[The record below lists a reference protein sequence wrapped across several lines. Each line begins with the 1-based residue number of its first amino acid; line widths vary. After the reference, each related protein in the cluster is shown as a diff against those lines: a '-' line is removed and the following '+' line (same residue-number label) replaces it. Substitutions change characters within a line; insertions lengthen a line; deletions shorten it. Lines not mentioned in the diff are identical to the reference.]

1 MIIKDLPLKS
11 ATQQKLGKNYKVG
24 FISFLFLLL
33 LSFNTNGQEEFVKES
48 SKLITKFKFKML
60 SGGVIIINAQ
70 LGDLPD
76 TLNFV
81 LDTGSG
87 GISLDSATVAK
98 LKLTSV
104 KSNRTIRGIAGIR
117 QVDFVLDQ
125 ELKLPGLNVQN
136 LSFHI
141 NDYELLTSV
150 YGMKIDGIIGYSFL
164 SRYIVKLDYDDY
176 WMEVWTNGQVKY
188 PRGGYLLK
196 PQLSSIPIQ
205 DAILKDNST
214 VTANFYF
221 DTGAGLCFLL
231 SEDFV
236 QDSSLFNKKS
246 IFVSTQAEG
255 LGGKKQMRLTTTK
268 EVRIGPYKFKKV
280 PTYIFDD
287 DYNVTSYPSL
297 GGLLGNEILR
307 RFNVILN
314 YNEKEIHLKPNTR
327 YFEPFDYSYTGLGIY
342 LIDSTI
348 QVVDVLPNSPGEK
361 AGFKSGDIIVAVKN
375 NFTGNILEYKNLLQ
389 VPGAIVDILITR
401 NGEPLIL
408 KLKVRNI
415 LRKR

>member
-1 MIIKDLPLKS
+1 MMNDAINGRIITCLYLWLVLFTFQVS
-11 ATQQKLGKNYKVG
+11 A
-24 FISFLFLLL
+24 
-33 LSFNTNGQEEFVKES
+33 QEEFVQEP
-48 SKLITKFKFKML
+48 SKIITKFKFKML
-60 SGGVIIINAQ
+60 SGGVIIITAQ
-70 LGDLPD
+70 LGEKNDS
-76 TLNFV
+76 LNFV

-87 GISLDSATVAK
+87 GISLDSATVVN
-98 LKLTSV
+98 LKLSSV
-104 KSNRTIRGIAGIR
+104 KSNRTIRGIAGIK

-125 ELKLPGLNVQN
+125 ELKLPGLTVSN

-164 SRYIVKLDYDDY
+164 SRYVVKLDYDDY
-176 WMEVWTNGQVKY
+176 WMEVWSIGQVKY

-205 DAILKDNST
+205 EAILKDNTT
-214 VTANFYF
+214 VTSNFYF

-236 QDSSLFNKKS
+236 QDSSLYGKKA
-246 IFVSTQAEG
+246 IYVQTQAEG

-268 EVRIGPYKFKKV
+268 EVRVGPYKFKKV

-287 DYNVTSYPSL
+287 DYNVTSYPIL

-314 YNEKEIHLKPNTR
+314 YSEKEIHLKPNSR
-327 YFEPFDYSYTGLGIY
+327 FFEPFDYSYTGLGIY

-348 QVVDVLPNSPGEK
+348 QVVDVLPNSPGET
-361 AGFKSGDIIVAVKN
+361 AGFKSGDIIIAVKN

-389 VPGAIVDILITR
+389 VPGAIVDILISR
-401 NGEPLIL
+401 NSEPMIL

>member
-1 MIIKDLPLKS
+1 MKS
-11 ATQQKLGKNYKVG
+11 ATQHKTIHVLKAKT
-24 FISFLFLLL
+24 IICLLL
-33 LSFNTNGQEEFVKES
+33 LFVFFTFHLSAQEEFVQES
-48 SKLITKFKFKML
+48 SKIITKIKFKML
-60 SGGVIIINAQ
+60 SGGVIIITAQ
-70 LGDLPD
+70 LGEKAD

-87 GISLDSATVAK
+87 GISLDSATVAH
-98 LKLTSV
+98 LKLPIV

-125 ELKLPGLNVQN
+125 QLKLPGLTVSN

-164 SRYIVKLDYDDY
+164 SRYVVKLDYDDY
-176 WMEVWTNGQVKY
+176 WMEVWSIGQVKY

-196 PQLSSIPIQ
+196 PQISSIPIQ
-205 DAILKDNST
+205 DAMLKDNTT
-214 VTANFYF
+214 VSANFYF

-236 QDSSLFNKKS
+236 QDSSLYGKKA
-246 IFVSTQAEG
+246 IYVQTQAEG

-268 EVRIGPYKFKKV
+268 EIRVGPYKFNKV

-287 DYNVTSYPSL
+287 DYNVTSYPIL

-314 YNEKEIHLKPNTR
+314 YNEKEIHIKPNTR
-327 YFEPFDYSYTGLGIY
+327 FFEPFDYSYTGLGIY

-348 QVVDVLPNSPGEK
+348 QVVDVLPNSPGEN
-361 AGFKSGDIIVAVKN
+361 AGFKSGDLIIAVKN

-401 NGEPLIL
+401 NSEPMIL